1 MTSQPPTAAAER
13 LLDEACGWVGKMHSG
28 HFDPDAQQQLA
39 AWRAA
44 DASHEQ
50 AWQNALALW
59 QGMEQLRGRRIP
71 GAEPLLTER
80 NQPAVRGRHDFKRSA
95 YFLAAACCAALAVSL
110 AAYYPPQLWQA
121 DYLTHKSERRQ
132 ISLADGSRV
141 TLNSGSAIELH
152 FDGTVR
158 RIELLQGEAFFEVA
172 KDADRPFIVSTDGLE
187 IRAVG
192 TAFDVHRLAGRTDVE
207 LVEGI
212 VELQDSA
219 HKHRLRLQAGQAASI
234 GAGNIDIQ
242 PQPRAENMA
251 LWRDGLLQ
259 FDGLPLGAAVEQ
271 INRYRP
277 GKVILLNQALAKTRI
292 SGLFRLDALDQ
303 AVASLRTAV
312 PQLQIVQITPYLLV
326 LR

>member
-1 MTSQPPTAAAER
+1 MTSQPTTAATER

-28 HFDPDAQQQLA
+28 QFGPDAQQQLA

-59 QGMEQLRGRRIP
+59 QGMEQLRSRRIP

-80 NQPAVRGRHDFKRSA
+80 YRKPAVRGRQGFKRRA
-95 YFLAAACCAALAVSL
+95 YLAAACCAALAVSL
-110 AAYYPPQLWQA
+110 TAYYPPQLWQA
-121 DYLTHKSERRQ
+121 DYLTHKGERRQ

-141 TLNSGSAIELH
+141 TLNSGSAVELH

-158 RIELLQGEAFFEVA
+158 RVELLQGEAFFQVA
-172 KDADRPFIVSTDGLE
+172 KDADHPFIVSTDGRE

-192 TAFDVHRLAGRTDVE
+192 TAFDVHRLAGRTAVE

-212 VELQDSA
+212 VELQDAA
-219 HKHRLRLQAGQAASI
+219 HKHRLRLQAGQAATI
-234 GAGNIDIQ
+234 DAGGIAIQ
-242 PQPRAENMA
+242 PPRHAENMA

-277 GKVILLNQALAKTRI
+277 GKVILLNQALAETRI

-303 AVASLRTAV
+303 AVASLQTAV